1 MITNGYGDWH
11 YLAIKSIPALLRGVA
26 STHNVDF
33 YCLNCF
39 HSYRTQAT
47 LEKHERICY
56 NNDHCA
62 IVMPD
67 EKHKYISS
75 TLGKNSLRIPL
86 VIYADIECLLMKM
99 DSCENTSNN
108 SYTEKKSLHVPCRYS
123 IVTCYSYDKTK
134 K

>member
-62 IVMPD
+62 IVMSD
-67 EKHKYISS
+67 EKCKYISS
-75 TLGKNSLRIPL
+75 NWVK
-86 VIYADIECLLMKM
+86 
-99 DSCENTSNN
+99 
-108 SYTEKKSLHVPCRYS
+108 
-123 IVTCYSYDKTK
+123 IVYSYLLLFMQIFNVY
-134 K
+134 

>member
-67 EKHKYISS
+67 EKHKYIPS
-75 TLGKNSLRIPL
+75 TLGKNSLHIPL

-108 SYTEKKSLHVPCRYS
+108 SYTEKKIITSSLW
-123 IVTCYSYDKTK
+123 IFYSYLLFL
-134 K
+134 